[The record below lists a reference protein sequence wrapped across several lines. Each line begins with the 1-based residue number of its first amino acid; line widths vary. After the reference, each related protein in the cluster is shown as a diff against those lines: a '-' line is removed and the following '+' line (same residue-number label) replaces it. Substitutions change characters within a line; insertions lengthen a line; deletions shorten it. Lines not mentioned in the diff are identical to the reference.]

1 VNSLIEYPLQYWQ
14 AGGPLLLP
22 LAPVCFGIWFYF
34 LRTQRRI
41 LAQTKITTQLIQ
53 QQNAAENTTPRQ
65 SQLANLLRHITQP
78 GSTPAQACQ
87 LFDDESAKITAR
99 LKHDMIILAAL
110 TAAAPLLGLLGT
122 VTGMM
127 QTFTAVAN
135 SSAGTSE
142 RVAAGVSRALITTQA
157 GLVIAI
163 PGVFGLARIKHI
175 SHHLQVKLSALKLH
189 AILLPNSQ

>member
-1 VNSLIEYPLQYWQ
+1 
-14 AGGPLLLP
+14 
-22 LAPVCFGIWFYF
+22 
-34 LRTQRRI
+34 
-41 LAQTKITTQLIQ
+41 
-53 QQNAAENTTPRQ
+53 
-65 SQLANLLRHITQP
+65 
-78 GSTPAQACQ
+78 
-87 LFDDESAKITAR
+87 
-99 LKHDMIILAAL
+99 MIILAAL